1 MFGICCTHAVVS
13 LISDYLDK
21 GALFK
26 ISDIELVLMYVL
38 IGVDY
43 AQQHVLGQ
51 GPQNNES
58 AVEQVSA

>member
-26 ISDIELVLMYVL
+26 ISDIELVL
-38 IGVDY
+38 I
-43 AQQHVLGQ
+43 
-51 GPQNNES
+51 
-58 AVEQVSA
+58 